1 MSASL
6 LKTKSRQT
14 ASTDDCAADSSGT
27 GEEDIA
33 YQCPTSSTQ
42 KATSLL
48 ILSTVLAVEEVEGF
62 GFLVVKRMVVL
73 DSVAPAVGIAKVE
86 VAVTAISMRPKSL
99 SPFYMPDLN
108 SHMGHGVGSNAG
120 SDDVG
125 HHIAVA
131 MGESVAAVEGKLLE
145 KGVMKVVVEVVVKGV
160 GAAGMVEA
168 VLEAVL
174 EVTLTN
180 IPHVDSSVFRP
191 YLNQAG
197 SLYDAFQRAKESN
210 NSLQHRRLRATSKD
224 SDTSPNPGTG
234 SLRRQGS
241 VPSISRFDIKS
252 PPLVSPV
259 ERPQTTRKSSGGL
272 GRRGQLAV
280 TPLSTIPSVYFEP
293 DFHLE
298 NPRTFDIVSERSE
311 IVQPTGANGTAIAHG
326 TTGRKALASNAILQ
340 EKLSW
345 YMDTVEVHLI
355 SSISTASTSFFAALG
370 SLRELHLEAA
380 ESVEKIKRLRSDL
393 AELDKNMAVGGLKI
407 VAARRRR
414 GNMRTLANAVQ
425 QLRDV
430 VDAVSHCEHQVE
442 KGDIEDALDGLAA
455 VERLIVGE
463 RNAPT
468 GEPHDRENLPP
479 LIDLRGIK
487 ALESADHDIAML
499 RRRVGKRFETRFLEA
514 LLGDLRKHVDSVPP
528 VTTFQRWD
536 KASQRS
542 RGHHDRTPS
551 IFPAYLQ
558 MDDRVRSTL
567 RSNLEGLAQAGS
579 IMPAAMAFRETAL
592 REVKALI
599 KRPLP
604 SSSDDD
610 VESTM
615 SASTQGGRQLTQQDK
630 SSILARNLRALD
642 SDDAENMLKQMY
654 SNVGEALRRLG
665 TQVKVLLDVTSSF
678 VSRRPPGGVMSP
690 MSPPPGVRDDYLGG
704 PVPGITV
711 RSPIQQ
717 EEIQQALDMSSL
729 LGQAVDIA
737 QSQIT
742 KVLKARSEQSTHLP
756 LPQFVQYFHL
766 NRMFADECEAVSG
779 RSGQALKTIVNTH
792 IKDFVSQFGQDLMQE
807 LVQSMDKDRWEAK
820 DCGEHDSQILDRI
833 LEASTKEIDNWTR
846 ACLVWEKG
854 SKQANGEVQTNGET
868 NGATAPKD
876 KTRSAAIDDQK
887 YILTDSTLL
896 ILRSIEQFE
905 RLITGIPSMTQEITS
920 LLLEYLRLFNSRCQ
934 QLVLGAGATKIA
946 GLKNITTKHL
956 ALSSQALSFI
966 TALTPHI
973 REFVRRHTPGS
984 GQLMIEFDKV
994 RRLYQEHQYGVHDK
1008 LVEIMSG
1015 RASAHV
1021 AAMKLIKWDA
1031 PVKDAQAVNP
1041 YMETLVRETL
1051 TLHKVLSKFLP
1062 EMTIG
1067 MIMDPVFKSYR
1078 EQLGK
1083 GFLDVEVKTGDGK
1096 SRMFYDLEFFQSRMS
1111 KLDGSAE
1118 LSQHL
1123 LGFVKSKPVAQPA
1136 EKKPKQE
1143 QAEPEPTLVVKSPDT
1158 SASSE
1163 TTPNGKP

>member
-1 MSASL
+1 M
-6 LKTKSRQT
+6 
-14 ASTDDCAADSSGT
+14 D
-27 GEEDIA
+27 
-33 YQCPTSSTQ
+33 
-42 KATSLL
+42 
-48 ILSTVLAVEEVEGF
+48 
-62 GFLVVKRMVVL
+62 
-73 DSVAPAVGIAKVE
+73 
-86 VAVTAISMRPKSL
+86 
-99 SPFYMPDLN
+99 
-108 SHMGHGVGSNAG
+108 HGVGSNAG
-120 SDDVG
+120 SDGVG
-125 HHIAVA
+125 HHRAVA
-131 MGESVAAVEGKLLE
+131 MVEDVTAVEGKLLE
-145 KGVMKVVVEVVVKGV
+145 TVVVEDVLKGV
-160 GAAGMVEA
+160 GAADMEEA

-174 EVTLTN
+174 EAILEAVLGAISTLLQPPISRTGLLPHPPVPPGFKIPSTKDIPPVTLTN

-191 YLNQAG
+191 YLDQAG

-210 NSLQHRRLRATSKD
+210 NGLQHRRQRATSKD
-224 SDTSPNPGTG
+224 SDTSASPLTE
-234 SLRRQGS
+234 SFRRQGS
-241 VPSISRFDIKS
+241 VSSISRFDVKS
-252 PPLVSPV
+252 PPMASPV
-259 ERPQTTRKSSGGL
+259 ERPQTTRKGSGGQ
-272 GRRGQLAV
+272 GRRGPLSV
-280 TPLSTIPSVYFEP
+280 TPLSTIPLVYFEP

-311 IVQPTGANGTAIAHG
+311 IVRPTAANGTAIAPG

-380 ESVEKIKRLRSDL
+380 ESVEKIRRLRSDL
-393 AELDKNMAVGGLKI
+393 AELDKNMAVGGLRI

-414 GNMRTLANAVQ
+414 ENMRTLAYAVQ

-430 VDAVSHCEHQVE
+430 VDAVGRCEDQVE

-455 VERLIVGE
+455 VERLIAGD

-468 GEPHDRENLPP
+468 GEPHDRENLPS

-499 RRRVGKRFETRFLEA
+499 RRKVGKRFETRFLEA
-514 LLGDLRKHVDSVPP
+514 LLGDLRQHVDSVPS
-528 VTTFQRWD
+528 VATFQRWD

-542 RGHHDRTPS
+542 RGHHNRTPS
-551 IFPAYLQ
+551 VFPAYSQ
-558 MDDRVRSTL
+558 MDDRLRSML

-579 IMPAAMAFRETAL
+579 IMSAAMAFREAAL

-610 VESTM
+610 NESTM

-654 SNVGEALRRLG
+654 SNVGEALRRLA

-678 VSRRPPGGVMSP
+678 VGRRPPGGVKSP
-690 MSPPPGVRDDYLGG
+690 MSPPPGARDDYLGAA
-704 PVPGITV
+704 VPGIAV

-717 EEIQQALDMSSL
+717 EDIQQALDMSSL

-756 LPQFVQYFHL
+756 LPQFVRYFHL

-779 RSGQALKTIVNTH
+779 RSGQALKTIVNAH
-792 IKDFVSQFGQDLMQE
+792 IKDFISQFGQSLMQE

-820 DCGEHDSQILDRI
+820 DCGEHESQMLDRI
-833 LEASTKEIDNWTR
+833 LEASTKEIDSWTT
-846 ACLVWEKG
+846 ACLVWEKDG
-854 SKQANGEVQTNGET
+854 KKPKGEVQTNGEM
-868 NGATAPKD
+868 NGATVAKD
-876 KTRSAAIDDQK
+876 RTRSATIDEQK

-896 ILRSIEQFE
+896 VLRSIEQFE
-905 RLITGIPSMTQEITS
+905 RLITGIPSMTQEVTS

-984 GQLMIEFDKV
+984 GPLMVEFDKV

-1008 LVEIMSG
+1008 FVEIMSG
-1015 RASAHV
+1015 RAGAHV
-1021 AAMKLIKWDA
+1021 AAMKKINWDA
-1031 PVKDAQAVNP
+1031 PVKDAQAVNL
-1041 YMETLVRETL
+1041 YMETLVKETL

-1062 EMTIG
+1062 EMTIS

-1096 SRMFYDLEFFQSRMS
+1096 SRMLHDLEFLQSRTS
-1111 KLDGSAE
+1111 KLSGSAD
-1118 LSQHL
+1118 LSHHL
-1123 LGFVKSKPVAQPA
+1123 LGIVNGKPVAHASAP
-1136 EKKPKQE
+1136 EKKPMQQQE
-1143 QAEPEPTLVVKSPDT
+1143 QAEREHTLVVKPPADPST
-1158 SASSE
+1158 SSE
-1163 TTPNGKP
+1163 EAPAPNGNP

>member
-1 MSASL
+1 MSGPPQGESRGYSTSPRLGSSSSQFPFPHYDHSQRPGPRGQHSRRPSAAGSIASVGG
-6 LKTKSRQT
+6 
-14 ASTDDCAADSSGT
+14 A
-27 GEEDIA
+27 
-33 YQCPTSSTQ
+33 
-42 KATSLL
+42 
-48 ILSTVLAVEEVEGF
+48 
-62 GFLVVKRMVVL
+62 L
-73 DSVAPAVGIAKVE
+73 DSVPTLSPSIPESSSNAISTLLQPPISRTGLHPNAPASTGFKLPSAKDIPQV
-86 VAVTAISMRPKSL
+86 S
-99 SPFYMPDLN
+99 
-108 SHMGHGVGSNAG
+108 
-120 SDDVG
+120 
-125 HHIAVA
+125 
-131 MGESVAAVEGKLLE
+131 
-145 KGVMKVVVEVVVKGV
+145 
-160 GAAGMVEA
+160 
-168 VLEAVL
+168 
-174 EVTLTN
+174 LTN
-180 IPHVDSSVFRP
+180 IPHVDPSVFRP

-197 SLYDAFQRAKESN
+197 SLYDAFRRAKESD
-210 NSLQHRRLRATSKD
+210 NSLHPRRPRATSKNHEIP
-224 SDTSPNPGTG
+224 STPLIG
-234 SLRRQGS
+234 SSRRPGS
-241 VPSISRFDIKS
+241 VSSISRSDITS
-252 PPLVSPV
+252 PTLSSPT
-259 ERPQTTRKSSGGL
+259 ERPQVTRKSSGGQ
-272 GRRGQLAV
+272 GRRAPHAV

-298 NPRTFDIVSERSE
+298 NPRTFDIVSERAE
-311 IVQPTGANGTAIAHG
+311 IVRPPPGANGSVVVPG
-326 TTGRKALASNAILQ
+326 TPGRKALASNAILQ

-355 SSISTASTSFFAALG
+355 SSISSASTSFFAALG

-380 ESVEKIKRLRSDL
+380 ESVDKIKRLRGDL
-393 AELDKNMAVGGLKI
+393 AALDDNMAVGGLKI

-414 GNMRTLANAVQ
+414 ENLRTLANAVQ

-430 VDAVSHCEHQVE
+430 VDEIARCETQVE
-442 KGDIEDALDGLAA
+442 NGDIEDALKGLAM
-455 VERLIVGE
+455 VESLIAGE

-468 GEPHDRENLPP
+468 GQPHDREPKPILY
-479 LIDLRGIK
+479 DLRGIK

-499 RRRVGKRFETRFLEA
+499 RRRVGKGFEHRFLQV
-514 LLGDLRKHVDSVPP
+514 LLNDLRKHVDSVPS
-528 VTTFQRWD
+528 VATFQRWD
-536 KASQRS
+536 KASHRS

-551 IFPAYLQ
+551 VFPAYLQ
-558 MDDRVRSTL
+558 MDDDVRYML

-579 IMPAAMAFRETAL
+579 IMPAAMAFREAAL

-610 VESTM
+610 AESTM
-615 SASTQGGRQLTQQDK
+615 SASTQGGRQMTQQDK

-678 VSRRPPGGVMSP
+678 ASRRPPSGVKSP
-690 MSPPPGVRDDYLGG
+690 MSPSSSVRDDYMSG

-711 RSPIQQ
+711 RTPVQ
-717 EEIQQALDMSSL
+717 EDIQQALDMSNL

-742 KVLKARSEQSTHLP
+742 KILKARSEQSTRLP
-756 LPQFVQYFHL
+756 LAQFVRYFHL

-792 IKDFVSQFGQDLMQE
+792 IKDFVSQFGQGLMQE
-807 LVQSMDKDRWEAK
+807 LVQSMDKDRWDPK

-833 LEASTKEIDNWTR
+833 LGASTREIDSWTKT
-846 ACLVWEKG
+846 CLVWEG
-854 SKQANGEVQTNGET
+854 GEGTNNVVRANGET
-868 NGATAPKD
+868 NGTAAPKD
-876 KTRSAAIDDQK
+876 KTRSATIDEQK
-887 YILTDSTLL
+887 YILTESTLL
-896 ILRSIEQFE
+896 ALQSIEKFE

-920 LLLEYLRLFNSRCQ
+920 LLLEYLKLFNSRCQ

-973 REFVRRHTPGS
+973 REFVRRHTSGA

-994 RRLYQEHQYGVHDK
+994 RRLYQEHQYGVHEK
-1008 LVEIMSG
+1008 FVEIMSG

-1021 AAMKLIKWDA
+1021 SAMKKINWDA
-1031 PVKDAQAVNP
+1031 PVKDPQVLSP
-1041 YMETLVRETL
+1041 YMETLVKETL

-1062 EMTIG
+1062 EMTIS
-1067 MIMDPVFKSYR
+1067 MIMDPVFNSYR

-1083 GFLDVEVKTGDGK
+1083 GLQDAEVKTSAGK
-1096 SRMFYDLEFFQSRMS
+1096 SRMIRDIEHLQSRMS
-1111 KLDGSAE
+1111 KLEGSAA

-1123 LGFVKSKPVAQPA
+1123 LSIVQNKPVAQEAAAPSSVEQPKPTQDGLA
-1136 EKKPKQE
+1136 EKSAE
-1143 QAEPEPTLVVKSPDT
+1143 QPLGENP
-1158 SASSE
+1158 
-1163 TTPNGKP
+1163 